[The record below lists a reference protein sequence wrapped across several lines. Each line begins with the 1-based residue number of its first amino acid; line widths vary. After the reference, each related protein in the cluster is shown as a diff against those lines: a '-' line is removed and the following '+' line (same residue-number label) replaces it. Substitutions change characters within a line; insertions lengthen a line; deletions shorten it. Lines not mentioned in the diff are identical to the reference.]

1 LTKFDGLPLLL
12 LSVVIAAAI
21 FLFDINLP
29 LGVAGGVPY
38 VALVLLGSWSSRSWF
53 IIALASTGLVLT
65 IVGYFY
71 SPPGGVPW
79 IVLANRGLAIF
90 AICVTAII
98 LLYRLRTRQALN
110 KSEER
115 YRDFTESA
123 SDWVWETGPDHCF
136 TFASDRLF
144 EIKNVTRQEVIGK
157 TRWQISE
164 NASSENP
171 SKLWEEHKI
180 EMEKHL
186 PIKDFRYKFKDRD
199 GSIQQVSINGKPVF
213 DENGEFLGYRGS
225 GTDITE
231 QFRYSVAL
239 DAEKQKA
246 EKYLDVSEAMI
257 VGLNRDG
264 NVETINK
271 KTADYMGYTEQEIVG
286 KNWFSLAIE
295 ESDRDEVFNVFKSL
309 MNEQIEN
316 FEYFENKI
324 ITKRGDSLYI
334 SWHNVLQTD
343 QDGKI
348 TGTLSS
354 GQNITVRKQLEEE
367 IVQAQERA
375 EIANRSKSEF
385 LANMSHE
392 LRTPLNAIIGF
403 SEMLSIK
410 TIEPL
415 SGDKQEEYV
424 NHIHNSGQHLLELIN
439 DILDVSTIEAD
450 KLELVESS
458 VDIAEAV
465 AASLL
470 LVQARAK
477 QNEVELINK
486 IDHDCPIIRADE
498 RRIKQIML
506 NLLSN
511 AVKFTNPGGTVTIS
525 AEKLNDGSISISVAD
540 TGIGMNEADL
550 AQALEKFG
558 QAKRGNLG
566 LSGEGTGLG
575 LPLTQGLVERHGG
588 RIEIDS
594 EPDKGT
600 TVIVHIP
607 KDRVLETSL
616 N

>member
-1 LTKFDGLPLLL
+1 L

>member
-1 LTKFDGLPLLL
+1 MTKFDGLPLLL